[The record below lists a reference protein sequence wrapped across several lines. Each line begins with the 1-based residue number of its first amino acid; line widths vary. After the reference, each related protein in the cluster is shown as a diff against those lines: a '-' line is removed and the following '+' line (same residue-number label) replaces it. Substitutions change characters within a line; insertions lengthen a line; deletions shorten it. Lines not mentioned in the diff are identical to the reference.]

1 MNAVAKPASQ
11 HRTPAGG
18 RSHRYLVYGLAL
30 ESDVPLLSVDEAPA
44 EDVETAI
51 RLTQTP
57 TDTFRRRTEGVAAD
71 PQAWSHHALLEGG
84 AVYMKI
90 RGVFEAIVAPDGRQ
104 VDCLR
109 PEEADQGSFEA
120 NLLNFVMST
129 ALTQQGEEPL
139 HATVLDLAGRAIAL
153 LGPSGAGKSTLAAF
167 LVGRGARLVTDDM
180 LRLSFF
186 AGQGHAHYG
195 PNRLKLLDEPAK
207 RLLPEAIATG
217 YFNTVSGKLMVRPD
231 DRTGSRREPLPL
243 AALIWLGNRP
253 PEQGSGATGVSVS
266 RLGGLELIRVLTS
279 SAMNIRDYAPQR
291 LARQLR
297 FVEQVARTVPVFAL
311 VYPRDYARL
320 ADVADRIRS
329 IVRDA

>member
-11 HRTPAGG
+11 HRPSAGG
-18 RSHRYLVYGLAL
+18 STHRYLVYGLAL
-30 ESDVPLLSVDEAPA
+30 ESDFPLISVEEAPA
-44 EDVETAI
+44 EGVETAI
-51 RLTQTP
+51 RLTQAP
-57 TDTFRRRTEGVAAD
+57 ADIFRGRTESVAAD
-71 PQAWSHHALLEGG
+71 PQEWSHHAILEGD

-90 RGVFEAIVAPDGRQ
+90 KGVFEAIVASDGRQ

-153 LGPSGAGKSTLAAF
+153 LGPSGAGKSTLAAY

-180 LRLSFF
+180 LRVSFLE
-186 AGQGHAHYG
+186 GRGHAHYG
-195 PNRLKLLDEPAK
+195 PNRLKLLDEPAA
-207 RLLPEAIATG
+207 RLLPGAIATG
-217 YFNTVSGKLMVRPD
+217 YFNTVSGKLMVKPD
-231 DRTGSRREPLPL
+231 DGTGSRREPLPL
-243 AALIWLGNRP
+243 AALFWLGNRP
-253 PEQGSGATGVSVS
+253 PEQGAAVDVS
-266 RLGGLELIRVLTS
+266 RLRGLELIRVLTS
-279 SAMNIRDYAPQR
+279 SAMNIRDYTPRR

-297 FVEQVARTVPVFAL
+297 FVEQVARTLPVFAV

-320 ADVADRIRS
+320 ADVADRIGS
-329 IVRDA
+329 MVRDA